1 MMKTLLKRF
10 IPCLLI
16 VLSIFVVVS
25 CKDKDTYKYPDPS
38 PLYTKDGTFVQ
49 VGDLKVSNK
58 DVYNRLIQSYGIEE
72 IENVIDAQLLKDLV
86 LTAEQEADFQDQLLE
101 SKYGTT
107 DVDSLT
113 EEEKKDALK
122 AFELQLLSNGL
133 HYTAQG
139 ENDPLY
145 YENYYRLDYKRY
157 VKTLEVLTSEIKEH
171 DNNLEEDEEPY
182 FTDTDYLSYFTGNF
196 HKTYKL
202 IIVTFDSEK
211 EAKEAMAAAG
221 INLNTIIG
229 KWESNN
235 GEEMTDE
242 QIQAAFKAM
251 YKQAYKEEC
260 EGAVEYTYKDLLNI
274 KSSSS
279 TDGQIASKAVKLEAG
294 EYTHGPLSFTN
305 RYFMIY
311 AESVGTEFVYDADE
325 TVKYADSDAN
335 IAEKDENGNIVEL
348 TAALKE
354 KLFADLVKL
363 ELGTSANAYQNN
375 IDRVMYELRQAAGLE
390 IFAEGVEVAY
400 KQNYNSVFSA
410 LDITDYEAF
419 KATTNTSATEVAKW
433 NGGSITVDQMFDALT
448 TRYGALITLLFV
460 QQYAILTSEHNTVV
474 NYVTG
479 EVLDAERYEELK
491 EEDIDAYKE
500 SFEDGDFATYG
511 YPAEYGWTNFLRDYL
526 GLTEEAAIIV
536 DFNSTLYED
545 VLGLYTKALYMAK
558 VGDVEV
564 VVQTDAEGN
573 KTYAL
578 KSLKW
583 TQEHNTGVA
592 VVEGETP
599 TLTLAWEEA
608 DIAGLPKVDGSDKA
622 IVYAKNDYYGHF
634 ILTFKDGSQVL
645 TSITAD
651 QAVSEVYDE
660 IYNETFSATASGLYV
675 YFDKDLDGVA
685 DEVEEADAAL
695 AKELVEAIWA
705 VAKEANANDSSKTLV
720 ENLTKIVREYKLA
733 GVSSVWYAYKQAGLR
748 ISIISGATYSNST
761 NADEA
766 ILNEVKVMWDAIVD
780 YKNKSGISQTITG
793 QNLDPVYRY
802 IYKDNVETV
811 GIYDF
816 ADLSKAVYADN
827 GYYQLAV
834 TKATAKTAYQYST
847 STKTQKPSLY
857 LYEQYQ
863 LDSKDREVTINC
875 SSQMTTYYVPAIS
888 RLTSEDVV
896 NKAIMSDCKAL
907 LAKVTFTTN
916 HEATLAIL
924 TQIIDEAL
932 AEVE

>member
-1 MMKTLLKRF
+1 MKTLLKRF

-16 VLSIFVVVS
+16 VLSIFAIVS
-25 CKDKDTYKYPDPS
+25 CKDGNKYEYPNPS
-38 PLYTKDGTFVQ
+38 PLYTNEGTFVQ
-49 VGDLKVSNK
+49 VGDLKVTNK
-58 DVYNRLIQSYGIEE
+58 DIYNRLIQSYGIEE
-72 IENVIDAQLLKDLV
+72 IKNVIDAQLLKDVV
-86 LTAEQEADFQDQLLE
+86 LTEEQERDFQDQLLE

-122 AFELQLLSNGL
+122 AFELTLLSNGL

-235 GEEMTDE
+235 GVEMTDE
-242 QIQAAFKAM
+242 EIQAAFKAM
-251 YKQAYKEEC
+251 YKQAYNKEC
-260 EGAVEYTYKDLLNI
+260 EGAVEYTYKDLLNL

-279 TDGQIASKAVKLEAG
+279 TDGVIASKAVSLEAG

-311 AESVGTEFVYDADE
+311 SESVGTEYVYDADE

-335 IAEKDENGNIVEL
+335 IAEKDEKGNIVEL

-354 KLFADLVKL
+354 KLFAELVKL

-375 IDRVMYELRQAAGLE
+375 IDRVMFELRQAAGLE

-400 KQNYNSVFSA
+400 KQSYDSVFST

-419 KATTNTSATEVAKW
+419 KATPNTSATEVVKW
-433 NGGSITVDQMFDALT
+433 NGGSITVDQMFNALT

-460 QQYAILTSEHNTVV
+460 QQYTILTSEHNTIV

-479 EVLDAERYEELK
+479 EVLNSERYEELT

-500 SFEDGDFATYG
+500 SFEDGDFESYG
-511 YPAEYGWTNFLRDYL
+511 FPAEYGWTNFLRDYL

-536 DFNSTLYED
+536 DFNSTLYEE
-545 VLGLYTKALYMAK
+545 VLALYTKALYMAK

-578 KSLKW
+578 KSSKW
-583 TQEHNTGVA
+583 TKEHNTGVE
-592 VVEGETP
+592 VVEGEVP
-599 TLTLAWEEA
+599 TLTIAWSEA
-608 DIAGLPKVDGSDKA
+608 DITGLPKVDGSDKA

-634 ILTFKDGSQVL
+634 ILTFKDGKQVL
-645 TSITAD
+645 TKITAD

-675 YFDKDLDGVA
+675 YFDKDFDGVA
-685 DEVEEADAAL
+685 DEVEESEATL
-695 AKELVEAIWA
+695 AKELVEAIWKA
-705 VAKEANANDSSKTLV
+705 AKEANADDSSKTLV

-733 GVSSVWYAYKQAGLR
+733 GASSAWYAYKQAGLR

-766 ILNEVKVMWDAIVD
+766 ILNEVKVMWQAIVD
-780 YKNKSGISQTITG
+780 YKNSQGISQTITG

-875 SSQMTTYYVPAIS
+875 SSQMTTYYVPAVS

-896 NKAIMSDCKAL
+896 NKAIMTDCKAL
-907 LAKVTFTTN
+907 LSKVTFTNN

-924 TQIIDEAL
+924 TQIIEEAL
-932 AEVE
+932 VEVE